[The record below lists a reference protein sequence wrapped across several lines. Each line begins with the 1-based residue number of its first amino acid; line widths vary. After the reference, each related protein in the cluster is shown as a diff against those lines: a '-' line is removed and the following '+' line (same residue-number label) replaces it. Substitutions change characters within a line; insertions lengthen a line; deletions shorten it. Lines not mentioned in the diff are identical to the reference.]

1 VHEILNAPNV
11 SLSDQNTGMVNA
23 LCQSTLEHL
32 RLQTSLQEIFNL
44 ESQHV
49 IETHTGLVEHTDTN
63 ETTNESVS
71 FEETFG
77 VFIIEFKQLTSS
89 TTNF

>member
-1 VHEILNAPNV
+1 M
-11 SLSDQNTGMVNA
+11 SLPDQHTGVMNA
-23 LCQSTLEHL
+23 LCQSALEYL
-32 RLQTSLQEIFNL
+32 SLQTSLQEVFDFKG
-44 ESQHV
+44 QHV
-49 IETHTGLVEHTDTN
+49 IKTHAGLVKHTNTD

-77 VFIIEFKQLTSS
+77 VFVVEFKQLTSS

>member
-1 VHEILNAPNV
+1 M
-11 SLSDQNTGMVNA
+11 SLPDQNTGMVNA
-23 LCQSTLEHL
+23 LCQSTLENL
-32 RLQTSLQEIFNL
+32 SLQTSLQEIFNL

-49 IETHTGLVEHTDTN
+49 IKTHTRLVEHTDTD

-71 FEETFG
+71 FEKTFG
-77 VFIIEFKQLTSS
+77 VFVVEFEQLTSC